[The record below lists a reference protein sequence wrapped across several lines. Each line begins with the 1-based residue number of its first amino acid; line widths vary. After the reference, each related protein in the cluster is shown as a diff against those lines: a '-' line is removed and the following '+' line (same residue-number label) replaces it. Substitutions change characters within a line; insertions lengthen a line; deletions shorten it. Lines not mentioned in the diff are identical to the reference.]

1 MAELL
6 FDTIFMDVN
15 VVLVQLYSDY
25 VRLHKVTTSL
35 KKLVKESLLL
45 KYCTDCK
52 TFLKAIL
59 RFVNSYLHPRK
70 YPPSLLKKNP
80 GSVPDVH
87 EYKAKYYIIWYSIN

>member
-25 VRLHKVTTSL
+25 VRLHKVTTSF

-59 RFVNSYLHPRK
+59 RFVNLYMHPRK
-70 YPPSLLKKNP
+70 YIPLPFEKKSCICP
-80 GSVPDVH
+80 
-87 EYKAKYYIIWYSIN
+87 